1 MFNSASWRAKI
12 CKVHICIGFCLHN
25 SWFPEQESKTFKNI
39 IQEQTIT
46 NLHHC
51 PSSTSTQ
58 AIFISH
64 SLLRFHVPNL
74 LWFIRRDPGRFQ
86 IRLEAFEAPGVADMA
101 DMVGS
106 SMNRN
111 PNIMAI
117 TWCIW
122 VYMCIYIYIHIYV
135 CLNVWIW
142 VYIQTS
148 IMGI

>member
-1 MFNSASWRAKI
+1 MSHVQFRILTCKDMQSPHLHWVLSPQLVVSRA
-12 CKVHICIGFCLHN
+12 V
-25 SWFPEQESKTFKNI
+25 KNV
-39 IQEQTIT
+39 QKHHPRT

-74 LWFIRRDPGRFQ
+74 LWFVCRRDPGHFQ
-86 IRLEAFEAPGVADMA
+86 VRLEAFEAPGVADM
-101 DMVGS
+101 VGS

-111 PNIMAI
+111 TNIMAI

-122 VYMCIYIYIHIYV
+122 VCVYIYVCVCVCLNV

-142 VYIQTS
+142 AYIQTS
-148 IMGI
+148 IMGT